1 MGNTS
6 KFTYI
11 MSMIFFFSKV
21 IRFVA
26 CLTKV
31 QNFFIQSSP
40 KYKVCLFSVLSK
52 AHIFDTEY
60 PQEYAL

>member
-1 MGNTS
+1 
-6 KFTYI
+6 
-11 MSMIFFFSKV
+11 MIFFFSKL

-40 KYKVCLFSVLSK
+40 QYKVCLFSVLSK
-52 AHIFDTEY
+52 GHIFDTEY